1 MSPLFDVIRAFL
13 RGLSATYDAF
23 ERAGLGW
30 LPWALLMAFA
40 VAFGIW
46 RVRRHLAKV
55 QVKAGDQVLGANTGR
70 DVSGAT
76 LWRSAHSADRRPGGL
91 SPFYGRPVALR
102 VVPYPAAVVLLWL
115 AVEARVVFVMLAAGS
130 SVYLVQAVWRS
141 ASGLSHRRRV
151 VGPMTKAL
159 APVLGEDPD
168 KILEGI
174 IVPKHAGT
182 DPEARVVIPLPEH
195 HRKAQFPEVARVVSE
210 RIGGEWN
217 TDRNDQ
223 APFFLTLSHKPSP
236 PTYVSFEDVADLLVQ
251 GDMWHPL
258 IGLGTEREIRRLD
271 FSGQVVHLALA
282 AGTGAGKSTVNRLLL
297 TQLAVHGVPT
307 MIGIDV
313 KGDSFE
319 GSEHIPGFYLFND
332 IGGIRTLDG
341 IPKMWGAIARVVNEL
356 DARRLGKRGP
366 KEGWDP
372 IYLFLEEQNEFA
384 EMSMDYWS
392 TVRDKSDPKTPPVF
406 RDIRTIG
413 FMGRSFGIRMV
424 WAGQDMTADALGGGN
439 MAKGGSLRAQFG
451 NKLLARFQPSQWDKL
466 VGTRPRAQSSDTPGR
481 WVLVQHSG
489 IPLAVQVPD
498 FRPEHSA
505 ELLRHAGIELEVSPD
520 AVPVGGAR
528 PSHELP
534 RSFGDTGTGDSSR
547 AGADPFDLEDGN
559 VVPFRPRSDGT
570 DSEPVPETRE
580 RRYTLEEA
588 VQEGVISVSIDKAKK
603 DRTRARQRGDWY
615 PTPEKRGRAETYALD
630 ELHRF
635 YGAPDNSP
643 EQEHERAR

>member
-1 MSPLFDVIRAFL
+1 MSTLFDVVRAFL
-13 RGLSATYDAF
+13 RGLSATYSAF
-23 ERAGLGW
+23 ADAGLEW

-40 VAFGIW
+40 VAFGTW
-46 RVRRHLAKV
+46 RVRRHLAKA
-55 QVKAGDQVLGANTGR
+55 QFKAGDQVLGASTGR
-70 DVSGAT
+70 DHAGAT

-91 SPFYGRPVALR
+91 SPFYGRPAVLR
-102 VVPYPAAVVLLWL
+102 ATPYPAAVVLLWI
-115 AVEARVVFVMLAAGS
+115 AVEARVLFVMLAAGS
-130 SVYLVQAVWRS
+130 SVYLVRAVWRTGS
-141 ASGLSHRRRV
+141 ALGHRRRV

-159 APVLGEDPD
+159 GPVLGVEPD

-174 IVPKHAGT
+174 VVPKDAGT
-182 DPEARVVIPLPEH
+182 NPSTQVVIPLPEH
-195 HRKAQFPEVARVVSE
+195 HRTMMFPEVVRVASE
-210 RIGGEWN
+210 RIGGEWK
-217 TDRNDQ
+217 TSRNDQ
-223 APFFLTLSHKPSP
+223 APYFLTLSHKPSP
-236 PTYVSFEDVADLLVQ
+236 PKYVAFEDVADLLIQ

-319 GSEHIPGFYLFND
+319 GSEHIPGFYLYND

-341 IPKMWGAIARVVNEL
+341 IPRMWNAVAKVVNEL

-384 EMSMDYWS
+384 EMSMTYWDL
-392 TVRDKSDPKTPPVF
+392 VREKSDSKTPPVF
-406 RDIRTIG
+406 RDIRTIA

-439 MAKGGSLRAQFG
+439 LGKGGSVRSMFG
-451 NKLLARFQPSQWDKL
+451 NKLLARFQPSHYDKL
-466 VGTRPRAQSSDTPGR
+466 VGTRPRAASSDIPGR

-489 IPLAVQVPD
+489 TPMAVQIPD

-505 ELLRHAGIELEVSPD
+505 ALLRHAGIELDVSPD
-520 AVPVGGAR
+520 AVPVVGVS
-528 PSHELP
+528 PTHQLP
-534 RSFGDTGTGDSSR
+534 ASFGDTGTGDS
-547 AGADPFDLEDGN
+547 
-559 VVPFRPRSDGT
+559 
-570 DSEPVPETRE
+570 
-580 RRYTLEEA
+580 
-588 VQEGVISVSIDKAKK
+588 
-603 DRTRARQRGDWY
+603 
-615 PTPEKRGRAETYALD
+615 
-630 ELHRF
+630 
-635 YGAPDNSP
+635 
-643 EQEHERAR
+643 